1 MKKLLFS
8 AVILTLM
15 GISSCSK
22 NNNNPSIKNL
32 VVTTVSAGS
41 WKITY
46 FFETNIDHTSN
57 FSGYNFTF
65 GSNNVL
71 SASNGANTYTGS
83 WNIVNNNSNDD
94 TLGDIDFLIS
104 FVSPANFTSLSE
116 DWAILTRTSS
126 KIELKHVSGGSGGTD
141 LLTFEKN

>member
-1 MKKLLFS
+1 MKKLFLIVVVMMLF
-8 AVILTLM
+8 

-22 NNNNPSIKNL
+22 DDSNPSASDT
-32 VVTTVSAGS
+32 VVSTVSVGT

-46 FFETNIDHTSN
+46 FFDTDKVETSN

-71 SASNGANTYTGS
+71 TASNGTNSYNGS
-83 WNIVNNNSNDD
+83 WSIMNNNSNDD
-94 TLGDIDFLIS
+94 SLNDVDFTIS
-104 FVSPANFTSLSE
+104 FVSPADFEELSE
-116 DWAILTRTSS
+116 DWNILSRTDS
-126 KIELKHVSGGSGGTD
+126 KIELKHVSGGNGGTD